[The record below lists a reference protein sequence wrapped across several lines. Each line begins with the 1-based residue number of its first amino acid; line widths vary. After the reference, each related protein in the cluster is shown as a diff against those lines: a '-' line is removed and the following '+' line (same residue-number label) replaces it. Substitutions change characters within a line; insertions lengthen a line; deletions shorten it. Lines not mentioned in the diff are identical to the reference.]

1 MSKIKDELIEQQE
14 KLYSYEKP
22 DSQEDIQYQSQDP
35 DFDNKLDSM
44 RMGETN
50 RY

>member
-22 DSQEDIQYQSQDP
+22 DSQEDIQLMEQEQVDNLIDNYQ
-35 DFDNKLDSM
+35 L
-44 RMGETN
+44 GEGGLII
-50 RY
+50 